1 LFVGQHLSPAEG
13 VAFLLSLGAIV
24 IMRAINPARWAS
36 QAFLLACLALFISGL
51 WPATPTL
58 DVGGAGI
65 LWLPFAEL
73 AGTQGDPG
81 ALPLLERMF
90 LGIGLAWLALQGVL
104 RRLPPLPFVIMVAM
118 SAEFLQQWIPGRLPD
133 TSDIAALLIGA
144 ALAQTNTK
152 IDPRT

>member
-1 LFVGQHLSPAEG
+1 
-13 VAFLLSLGAIV
+13 
-24 IMRAINPARWAS
+24 
-36 QAFLLACLALFISGL
+36 
-51 WPATPTL
+51 
-58 DVGGAGI
+58 
-65 LWLPFAEL
+65 
-73 AGTQGDPG
+73 
-81 ALPLLERMF
+81 MF